1 MYILLNELSTDMLLF
16 YSDGLFFWD
25 TLGGRLDVEI
35 STSSTCECTTI
46 LCKYQGRIFKMQV
59 KPYSFNFWTTLSYYV
74 AIIKIKRSGCC

>member
-16 YSDGLFFWD
+16 YSAGLFFWD

-46 LCKYQGRIFKMQV
+46 LCKYQARIFKMQV